1 MKKLKKE
8 YLEYLNKK
16 TKLKPT
22 TRKDQEI
29 ILKNFPP
36 IGKLNAAY
44 FRSLMKKKKDS
55 GEDKYSAFTIWKRY
69 GLAKRVLEFH
79 GIEHDLDTLKKD
91 DLPSLHD
98 KEPVTQKDLYTSDEL
113 KRMFAACKNSRD
125 RALLEMLYESAA
137 RASELISLQVED
149 IKFGNDP
156 NNGPHYS
163 ITVVGKTGT
172 RTIPMGHSV
181 VALRALLNVHPLLKD
196 RSRDD
201 YKGPLFVSATGTHRQ
216 IIRNHLYLIVKAAL
230 EDAGI
235 TGKRKIV
242 HMFRHTRATE
252 LVKLGVRGQALS
264 KFMGWTKKS
273 DMEATYIHLSTAD
286 MENEI
291 AEKVYGRPV
300 IEKRGQLVETKMCPS
315 CNQDMLDMGAVFCP
329 VCGFPLTEEGV
340 KKSEQRADK
349 LEVRVTELEGYIRG
363 AVSGNL
369 TQEWLNILTFF
380 KEAPMEEQER
390 INREILAIIASSPEM
405 SARLD
410 READEIEETERRRKK
425 EAR

>member
-1 MKKLKKE
+1 L
-8 YLEYLNKK
+8 
-16 TKLKPT
+16 
-22 TRKDQEI
+22 TRNQIENISFDGGPNHYTI
-29 ILKNFPP
+29 I
-36 IGKLNAAY
+36 
-44 FRSLMKKKKDS
+44 
-55 GEDKYSAFTIWKRY
+55 
-69 GLAKRVLEFH
+69 
-79 GIEHDLDTLKKD
+79 
-91 DLPSLHD
+91 
-98 KEPVTQKDLYTSDEL
+98 
-113 KRMFAACKNSRD
+113 
-125 RALLEMLYESAA
+125 
-137 RASELISLQVED
+137 IS
-149 IKFGNDP
+149 
-156 NNGPHYS
+156 
-163 ITVVGKTGT
+163 GKTGT
-172 RTIPMGHSV
+172 RKIPMGHSIT
-181 VALRALLNVHPLLKD
+181 ALKAWLNVHPVG
-196 RSRDD
+196 
-201 YKGPLFVSATGTHRQ
+201 KGSVWVSASGEHRQ
-216 IIRNHLYLIVKAAL
+216 LHRSHLYSIVKVAL
-230 EDAGI
+230 KDAGI

-273 DMEATYIHLSTAD
+273 DMEATYVHLSTAD

-410 READEIEETERRRKK
+410 READEIEEAERRREK
-425 EAR
+425 EAEHR

>member
-1 MKKLKKE
+1 MEEAYRE
-8 YLEYLNKK
+8 YLDKQTQLADS
-16 TKLKPT
+16 
-22 TRKDQEI
+22 TRRDQEI
-29 ILKNFPP
+29 ILENFPE
-36 IGKLNAAY
+36 IGSLNADY
-44 FRSLMKKKKDS
+44 FRSIMNR
-55 GEDKYSAFTIWKRY
+55 YSAFTIWKRY

-79 GIEHDLDTLKKD
+79 KIEHDFGTLN
-91 DLPSLHD
+91 LPKLSR
-98 KEPVTQKDLYTSDEL
+98 KEPVTVEDLYTADEL
-113 KRMFAACKNSRD
+113 RGLFAACKNSRD
-125 RALLEMLYESAA
+125 RAMLEMLYESAC
-137 RASELISLQVED
+137 RASELLSLKIENISFD
-149 IKFGNDP
+149 GGP
-156 NNGPHYS
+156 NHYTIIIS
-163 ITVVGKTGT
+163 GKTGT
-172 RTIPMGHSV
+172 RKIPMGHSIT
-181 VALRALLNVHPLLKD
+181 ALKAWLNVHPVG
-196 RSRDD
+196 
-201 YKGPLFVSATGTHRQ
+201 KGSVWVSASGEHRQ
-216 IIRNHLYLIVKAAL
+216 MTRSHLYSIVKVAL
-230 EDAGI
+230 KDAGI
-235 TGKRKIV
+235 TNKKKLV

-349 LEVRVTELEGYIRG
+349 LEARVTELESYIRG
-363 AVSGNL
+363 AASGNL

-390 INREILAIIASSPEM
+390 INREILATIASSPEM
-405 SARLD
+405 TAQLE
-410 READEIEETERRRKK
+410 READEIEEAERRKK
-425 EAR
+425 KKAE

>member
-79 GIEHDLDTLKKD
+79 RIEHDLDTLKKD

-196 RSRDD
+196 KSKDD

-216 IIRNHLYLIVKAAL
+216 IIRSHLYLIVKAAL

-252 LVKLGVRGQALS
+252 LVNRGVRGPLLC
-264 KFMGWTKKS
+264 KFMGWSLKS
-273 DMEATYIHLSTAD
+273 NMEQVYVHLSTSD
-286 MENEI
+286 IENEM
-291 AEKVYGRPV
+291 AEKVYGRQV
-300 IEKRGQLVETKMCPS
+300 IERRGQMVEAKSCPS
-315 CNQDMLDMGAVFCP
+315 CSQDGMDMAAVFCSA
-329 VCGFPLTEEGV
+329 CGFPLTKNGVRLAEERTDDLEARISSLENLIRDVANGKV
-340 KKSEQRADK
+340 PVDEWLKVEVYKEPPKAEQD
-349 LEVRVTELEGYIRG
+349 RVLRELE
-363 AVSGNL
+363 
-369 TQEWLNILTFF
+369 
-380 KEAPMEEQER
+380 EQ
-390 INREILAIIASSPEM
+390 
-405 SARLD
+405 
-410 READEIEETERRRKK
+410 IEEKEKALRPKGKKRRKK
-425 EAR
+425 KAH